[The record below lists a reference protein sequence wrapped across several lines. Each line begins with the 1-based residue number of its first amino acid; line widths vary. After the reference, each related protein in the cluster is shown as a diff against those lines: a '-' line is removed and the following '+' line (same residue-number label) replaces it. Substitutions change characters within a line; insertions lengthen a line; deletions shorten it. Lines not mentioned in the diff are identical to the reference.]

1 MVTLVLLLLACSSP
15 PPDDPGLVQL
25 GAAMRAWDGAKAA
38 LDAGRWDEALSGVD
52 AALALRPSDSLLQ
65 AWRGRVLLAAGRAA
79 EARVVLDAVVREH
92 PAMHGARADRALA
105 LARLGDV
112 AAGAE
117 DLKLLLQANVTTPRA
132 LVRDPDWQAFR
143 GDPALS
149 FLPSTAL
156 ELVVAV
162 PRSLSYVGSEVT
174 VRADLV
180 GVGAGPL
187 AVEIATLKG
196 PLVLSRAVEDDISAP
211 DGDRVRRLS
220 WAFRLTGPGH
230 VDLLGWTITQGTERV
245 TAEGGGFDVAGPTE
259 APAAHGAL
267 PGRLPVPSSL
277 GEAGAVPPWAGP
289 TPAPWLADA
298 GVVVALRAGQQL
310 VLADRAHHRPA
321 WTAVL
326 RKDGVNTGELSAFD
340 AAPGP
345 LTVLERG
352 ALVWSYDAAGSR

>member
-1 MVTLVLLLLACSSP
+1 MVTLLLLLLACSAP

-25 GAAMRAWDGAKAA
+25 GAAMRAWDGAKVA
-38 LDAGRWDEALSGVD
+38 LDAGRWDEALAGVD

-65 AWRGRVLLAAGRAA
+65 AWRGRVLLAAGRTA
-79 EARVVLDAVVREH
+79 EARALLDTVVHDH

-117 DLKLLLQANVTTPRA
+117 DLKLLLQAGVTTPRA

-187 AVEIATLKG
+187 AVEVTAVSG
-196 PLVLSRAVEDDISAP
+196 PLVLSRVVEDDISAP

-230 VDLLGWTITQGTERV
+230 VDLSGWTVTQGAERV
-245 TAEGGGFDVAGPTE
+245 TAEGGAFDVAGPTE
-259 APAAHGAL
+259 AIALPGAL
-267 PGRLPVPSSL
+267 PRSLPVPSSL
-277 GEAGAVPPWAGP
+277 GDAGAVPPWAGAAK
-289 TPAPWLADA
+289 APWLSDG
-298 GVVVALRAGQQL
+298 GVIVAVRAGQQL

-321 WTAVL
+321 WTSVL
-326 RKDGVNTGELSAFD
+326 RKDGVNQAELSAFD
-340 AAPGP
+340 EAPGP

-352 ALVWSYDAAGSR
+352 ALVWSYDEAGSR